1 MSRLYIVT
9 LLIYLHAEYIMW
21 GAGLDEA
28 QAGIKIAG
36 RNINNLTY
44 VDDIMLMAENE
55 EELKASW

>member
-1 MSRLYIVT
+1 MRN
-9 LLIYLHAEYIMW
+9 
-21 GAGLDEA
+21 AGLDEA

-55 EELKASW
+55 EELKAS